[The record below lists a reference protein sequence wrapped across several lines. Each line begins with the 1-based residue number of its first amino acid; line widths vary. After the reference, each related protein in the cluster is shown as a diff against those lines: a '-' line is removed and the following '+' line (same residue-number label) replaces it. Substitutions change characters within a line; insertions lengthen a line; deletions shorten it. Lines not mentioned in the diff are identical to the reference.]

1 MKVESRL
8 KKTVELCDNSS
19 FKRSES
25 NATVRL
31 ACMIYKGGNLL
42 SSAVNQKKTHPT
54 MKKYNSYVPFRK
66 WGYLHAEMAA
76 LLQLSWETGK
86 DDLKGCTLYV
96 ARKRCDGTIAIARPC
111 PACLAAIRD
120 SGIKKIVYTTNNGYA
135 VEHLK

>member
-42 SSAVNQKKTHPT
+42 ASAVNQKKTHPT
-54 MKKYNSYVPFRK
+54 MKKYNANVPFRK
-66 WGYLHAEMAA
+66 WGYLHAEMSA

-96 ARKRCDGTIAIARPC
+96 ARKRCDETTGMARPC